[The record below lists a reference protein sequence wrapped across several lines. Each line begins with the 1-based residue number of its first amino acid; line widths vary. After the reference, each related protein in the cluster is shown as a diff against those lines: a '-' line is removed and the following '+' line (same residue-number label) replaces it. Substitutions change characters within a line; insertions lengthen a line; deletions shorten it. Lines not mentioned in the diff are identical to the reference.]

1 MNAAERQALRK
12 RHAEEYGLC
21 VYCFA
26 PDTYNG
32 RVGEWMPAIYPCDTI
47 KVLDAWEKQNAI
59 IQDLCTSKK
68 LYDDDYVREHIGE
81 MTK

>member
-12 RHAEEYGLC
+12 RHAELYGLC
-21 VYCFA
+21 VYCFV
-26 PDTYNG
+26 PDTYNDK
-32 RVGEWMPAIYPCDTI
+32 VGEVMPVVYPCDTI
-47 KVLDAWEKQNAI
+47 KVLDTWEAQNAI

>member
-1 MNAAERQALRK
+1 MSAAERQALREK
-12 RHAEEYGLC
+12 HANQYGLC
-21 VYCFA
+21 VYCFTPDPDA
-26 PDTYNG
+26 PG
-32 RVGEWMPAIYPCDTI
+32 RMLFAFYPCDVI
-47 KVLDAWEKQNAI
+47 EVLDAWEAQNAI

>member
-1 MNAAERQALRK
+1 MNTAQRQESRGK
-12 RHAEEYGLC
+12 HAEQYGLC
-21 VYCFA
+21 VFCSV
-26 PDTYNG
+26 PDPHLRG
-32 RVGEWMPAIYPCDTI
+32 HVMPVVYPCDTI
-47 KVLDAWEKQNAI
+47 KVLDAWEAQNAI